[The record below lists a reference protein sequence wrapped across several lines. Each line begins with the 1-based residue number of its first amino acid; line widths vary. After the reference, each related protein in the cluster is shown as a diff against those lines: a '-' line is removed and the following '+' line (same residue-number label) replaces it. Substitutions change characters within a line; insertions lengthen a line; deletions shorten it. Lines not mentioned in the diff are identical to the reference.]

1 MKQILALAFAAI
13 IATGC
18 AVVETFE
25 KSPMAAELITNQIT
39 LRFIAG
45 ADDPVARAAAL
56 RDTLAD
62 LRLEVSGED
71 LYTLT
76 GIESVVREKID
87 WSKYSLADQEL
98 LNYGLT
104 TARVAIQDLVGKGVI
119 QPGQRE
125 SLETLLRWID
135 QAAQRVR

>member
-1 MKQILALAFAAI
+1 MKRLLALALAAI
-13 IATGC
+13 ITAGC

-45 ADDPVARAAAL
+45 GSDPVARAAAL
-56 RDTLAD
+56 RETLAD
-62 LRLEVSGED
+62 LRIEVSSPE
-71 LYTLT
+71 LYSLAD
-76 GIESVVREKID
+76 IEGVVRDRINWAD
-87 WSKYSLADQEL
+87 YSLADQEL

-104 TARVAIQDLVGKGVI
+104 TARVAIQDLVGEGVI
-119 QPGQRE
+119 QLDQRE

>member
-1 MKQILALAFAAI
+1 MKRLLALALAAI
-13 IATGC
+13 ITAGC

-45 ADDPVARAAAL
+45 GSDPVARAAAL
-56 RDTLAD
+56 RETLAD
-62 LRLEVSGED
+62 LRIEVSSPE
-71 LYTLT
+71 LYSLAD
-76 GIESVVREKID
+76 IEGVVRDRINWAD
-87 WSKYSLADQEL
+87 YSLADQEL

-104 TARVAIQDLVGKGVI
+104 AARVAIQDLVGEGVI
-119 QPGQRE
+119 QLDQRE

>member
-18 AVVETFE
+18 AVVETLE
-25 KSPMAAELITNQIT
+25 ESPMAAELITNQIT

-104 TARVAIQDLVGKGVI
+104 TARVAIQDLVGEGVI
-119 QPGQRE
+119 QLGQRE

>member
-1 MKQILALAFAAI
+1 MKRLLALALAAI
-13 IATGC
+13 ITAGC

-45 ADDPVARAAAL
+45 GSDPVARAAAL
-56 RDTLAD
+56 RETLAD
-62 LRLEVSGED
+62 LRIEVSGPE
-71 LYTLT
+71 LYSLAD
-76 GIESVVREKID
+76 IEGVVRDRINWAD
-87 WSKYSLADQEL
+87 YSLADQEL

-104 TARVAIQDLVGKGVI
+104 TARVAIQDLVGEGVI
-119 QPGQRE
+119 KLDQRE
-125 SLETLLRWID
+125 SLETLIRWID

>member
-18 AVVETFE
+18 AVVETLE
-25 KSPMAAELITNQIT
+25 ESPMAAELITNQIT

-62 LRLEVSGED
+62 LRIEVSSPE
-71 LYTLT
+71 LYSLAD
-76 GIESVVREKID
+76 IEGVVRDRINWAD
-87 WSKYSLADQEL
+87 YSLADQEL

-104 TARVAIQDLVGKGVI
+104 TARVAIQDLVGEGVI
-119 QPGQRE
+119 QLDQRE

>member
-1 MKQILALAFAAI
+1 MKRLLALALAAI
-13 IATGC
+13 ITAGC

-45 ADDPVARAAAL
+45 GSDPVARAAAL
-56 RDTLAD
+56 RETLAD
-62 LRLEVSGED
+62 LRIEVSGPE
-71 LYTLT
+71 LYSLAD
-76 GIESVVREKID
+76 IEGVVRDRINWAD
-87 WSKYSLADQEL
+87 YSLADQEL

-104 TARVAIQDLVGKGVI
+104 TARGAIQDLVGEGVI
-119 QPGQRE
+119 QLDQRE

>member
-1 MKQILALAFAAI
+1 MKRLLVLALAAI
-13 IATGC
+13 ITAGC

-25 KSPMAAELITNQIT
+25 KSPIAAELITNQIT

-56 RDTLAD
+56 RETLAD
-62 LRLEVSGED
+62 LRIEVSSPE
-71 LYTLT
+71 LYSLAD
-76 GIESVVREKID
+76 IEGVVRDRINWAD
-87 WSKYSLADQEL
+87 YSLADQEL

-104 TARVAIQDLVGKGVI
+104 TARVAIQDLVGEGVI
-119 QPGQRE
+119 QLGQRE

>member
-1 MKQILALAFAAI
+1 MKRLLVLALAAI
-13 IATGC
+13 ITAGC

-25 KSPMAAELITNQIT
+25 KSPIAAELITNQIT

-45 ADDPVARAAAL
+45 GSDPVARAAAL
-56 RDTLAD
+56 RETLAD
-62 LRLEVSGED
+62 LRIEVSSPE
-71 LYTLT
+71 LYSLAD
-76 GIESVVREKID
+76 IEGVVRDRINWAD
-87 WSKYSLADQEL
+87 YSLADQEL

-104 TARVAIQDLVGKGVI
+104 TARVAIQDLVGEGVI
-119 QPGQRE
+119 QLDQRE

>member
-1 MKQILALAFAAI
+1 MKRLLALALAAI
-13 IATGC
+13 ITAGC

-45 ADDPVARAAAL
+45 GPDPVARAAAL
-56 RDTLAD
+56 RETLAD
-62 LRLEVSGED
+62 LRIEVSGPE
-71 LYTLT
+71 LYSLAD
-76 GIESVVREKID
+76 IEGVVRDRIN
-87 WSKYSLADQEL
+87 WANYSLADQEL

-104 TARVAIQDLVGKGVI
+104 TARVAIQDLVGEGVI
-119 QPGQRE
+119 ELDQRE
-125 SLETLLRWID
+125 SLETLIRWID

>member
-1 MKQILALAFAAI
+1 MKRLLALALAAI
-13 IATGC
+13 ITAGC

-56 RDTLAD
+56 RETLAD
-62 LRLEVSGED
+62 LRIEVSSPE
-71 LYTLT
+71 LYSLAD
-76 GIESVVREKID
+76 IEGVVRDRIN
-87 WSKYSLADQEL
+87 WANYSLADQEL

-104 TARVAIQDLVGKGVI
+104 TARVAIQDLVGEGVI
-119 QPGQRE
+119 KLDQRE
-125 SLETLLRWID
+125 SLKTLIRWID

>member
-1 MKQILALAFAAI
+1 MKRLLALALAAI
-13 IATGC
+13 ITAGC

-45 ADDPVARAAAL
+45 GPDPVARAAAL
-56 RDTLAD
+56 RETLAD
-62 LRLEVSGED
+62 LRIEVSSPE
-71 LYTLT
+71 LYSLAD
-76 GIESVVREKID
+76 IEGVVRDRINWAD
-87 WSKYSLADQEL
+87 YSLADQEL

-104 TARVAIQDLVGKGVI
+104 TARVAIQDLVGEGVI
-119 QPGQRE
+119 QLDQRE

>member
-18 AVVETFE
+18 AVVETLE

-71 LYTLT
+71 LYTLA

-87 WSKYSLADQEL
+87 WSKYSMADQEL

-119 QPGQRE
+119 QIDQRE
-125 SLETLLRWID
+125 TLETLLRWID

>member
-1 MKQILALAFAAI
+1 MKRLLALALAAI
-13 IATGC
+13 ITAGC

-45 ADDPVARAAAL
+45 GSDPVARAAAL
-56 RDTLAD
+56 RETLAD
-62 LRLEVSGED
+62 LRIEVSSPE
-71 LYTLT
+71 LYSLAD
-76 GIESVVREKID
+76 IEGVVRDRINWAD
-87 WSKYSLADQEL
+87 YSLADQEL

-104 TARVAIQDLVGKGVI
+104 TARVAIQDLVGEGVI
-119 QPGQRE
+119 KLDQRE
-125 SLETLLRWID
+125 SLETLIRWID

>member
-1 MKQILALAFAAI
+1 MKRLLALALAAI
-13 IATGC
+13 ITAGC

-45 ADDPVARAAAL
+45 GSDPVARAAAL
-56 RDTLAD
+56 RETLAD
-62 LRLEVSGED
+62 LRIEVSGPE
-71 LYTLT
+71 LYSLAD
-76 GIESVVREKID
+76 IEGVVRDRINWAD
-87 WSKYSLADQEL
+87 YSLADQEL

-104 TARVAIQDLVGKGVI
+104 TARVAIQDLVGEGVI
-119 QPGQRE
+119 QLDQRE

>member
-1 MKQILALAFAAI
+1 MKRLLALALAAI
-13 IATGC
+13 ITAGC

-45 ADDPVARAAAL
+45 GPDPVARAAAL
-56 RDTLAD
+56 RETLAD
-62 LRLEVSGED
+62 LRIEVSGPE
-71 LYTLT
+71 LYSLAD
-76 GIESVVREKID
+76 IEGVVRDRINWAD
-87 WSKYSLADQEL
+87 YSLADQEL

-104 TARVAIQDLVGKGVI
+104 TARVAIQDLVGEGVI
-119 QPGQRE
+119 QLDQRE

>member
-18 AVVETFE
+18 AVVETLE
-25 KSPMAAELITNQIT
+25 KSPMAAELVTNQIT

-45 ADDPVARAAAL
+45 GPDPVARAAAL
-56 RDTLAD
+56 RETLAD
-62 LRLEVSGED
+62 LRIEVSSPE
-71 LYTLT
+71 LYSLAD
-76 GIESVVREKID
+76 IEGVVRDRINWAD
-87 WSKYSLADQEL
+87 YSLADQEL

-104 TARVAIQDLVGKGVI
+104 TARVAIQDLVGEGVI
-119 QPGQRE
+119 KLDQRE
-125 SLETLLRWID
+125 SLETLIRWID

>member
-1 MKQILALAFAAI
+1 MKRLLALALAAI
-13 IATGC
+13 ITAGC

-45 ADDPVARAAAL
+45 GSDPVARAAAL
-56 RDTLAD
+56 RETLAD
-62 LRLEVSGED
+62 LRIEVSGPE
-71 LYTLT
+71 LYSLAD
-76 GIESVVREKID
+76 IEGVVRDRINWAD
-87 WSKYSLADQEL
+87 YSLADQEL

-104 TARVAIQDLVGKGVI
+104 TARVAIQDLVGEGVI
-119 QPGQRE
+119 PLDQRE

>member
-1 MKQILALAFAAI
+1 MKRLLALALAAI
-13 IATGC
+13 ITAGC

-45 ADDPVARAAAL
+45 GSDPVARAAAL
-56 RDTLAD
+56 RETLAD
-62 LRLEVSGED
+62 LRIEVSGPE
-71 LYTLT
+71 LYSLAD
-76 GIESVVREKID
+76 IEGVVRDRINWAD
-87 WSKYSLADQEL
+87 YSLADQEL

-104 TARVAIQDLVGKGVI
+104 AARVAIQDLVGEGVI
-119 QPGQRE
+119 QLDQRE

>member
-1 MKQILALAFAAI
+1 MKRLLALALAAI
-13 IATGC
+13 ITAGC
-18 AVVETFE
+18 AVVENFE

-45 ADDPVARAAAL
+45 GADPVARAAAL
-56 RDTLAD
+56 RETLAD
-62 LRLEVSGED
+62 LRIEVSGPE
-71 LYTLT
+71 LYSLAD
-76 GIESVVREKID
+76 IEGVVRDRINWAD
-87 WSKYSLADQEL
+87 YSLADQEL

-104 TARVAIQDLVGKGVI
+104 TARVAIQDLVGEGVI
-119 QPGQRE
+119 QLGQRE

>member
-18 AVVETFE
+18 AVVETLE
-25 KSPMAAELITNQIT
+25 ESPMAAELITNQIT

-62 LRLEVSGED
+62 LRIEVSSPE
-71 LYTLT
+71 LYSLAD
-76 GIESVVREKID
+76 IEGVVRDRIN
-87 WSKYSLADQEL
+87 WSKYSMADQEL

-119 QPGQRE
+119 QIDQRE
-125 SLETLLRWID
+125 TLETLLRWID

>member
-1 MKQILALAFAAI
+1 MKRLLALALAAI
-13 IATGC
+13 ITAGC

-45 ADDPVARAAAL
+45 GSDPVARAAAL
-56 RDTLAD
+56 RETLAD
-62 LRLEVSGED
+62 LRIEMSSPE
-71 LYTLT
+71 LYSLAD
-76 GIESVVREKID
+76 IEGVVRDRINWAD
-87 WSKYSLADQEL
+87 YSLADQEL

-104 TARVAIQDLVGKGVI
+104 TARVAIQDLVGEGVI
-119 QPGQRE
+119 QLGQRE

>member
-1 MKQILALAFAAI
+1 MNRLLVLTLAAI
-13 IATGC
+13 ITAGC

-25 KSPMAAELITNQIT
+25 KTPMAAELITNQIT

-45 ADDPVARAAAL
+45 GSDPVSRATAL

-62 LRLEVSGED
+62 LRLEVSGSE
-71 LYTLT
+71 LYSLAE
-76 GIESVVREKID
+76 IETVVRDKID
-87 WSKYSLADQEL
+87 WAEYSMADQEL

-104 TARVAIQDLVGKGVI
+104 TARVAIQDLVGEGVI
-119 QPGQRE
+119 QLDQRE

>member
-1 MKQILALAFAAI
+1 MKRLLALAFAAI
-13 IATGC
+13 ITAGC

-45 ADDPVARAAAL
+45 GSDPVARAAAL
-56 RDTLAD
+56 RETLAD
-62 LRLEVSGED
+62 LRIEVSSPE
-71 LYTLT
+71 LYSLAD
-76 GIESVVREKID
+76 IEGVVRDRINWAD
-87 WSKYSLADQEL
+87 YSLADQEL

-104 TARVAIQDLVGKGVI
+104 TARVAIQDLVGEGVI
-119 QPGQRE
+119 QLDQRE

>member
-1 MKQILALAFAAI
+1 MKRLLALALAAI
-13 IATGC
+13 ITAGC

-45 ADDPVARAAAL
+45 GSDPVARAAAL
-56 RDTLAD
+56 RETLAD
-62 LRLEVSGED
+62 LRIEVSGPE
-71 LYTLT
+71 LYSLAD
-76 GIESVVREKID
+76 IEGGVRDRINWAD
-87 WSKYSLADQEL
+87 YSLADQEL

-104 TARVAIQDLVGKGVI
+104 TARVAIQDLVGEGVI
-119 QPGQRE
+119 QLDQRE

>member
-1 MKQILALAFAAI
+1 MKRLLALALAAI
-13 IATGC
+13 ITAGC

-39 LRFIAG
+39 LRFVAG
-45 ADDPVARAAAL
+45 GSDPVARAAAL
-56 RDTLAD
+56 RETLAD
-62 LRLEVSGED
+62 LRIEVSSPE
-71 LYTLT
+71 LYSLAD
-76 GIESVVREKID
+76 IEGVVRDRINWAD
-87 WSKYSLADQEL
+87 YSLADQEL

-104 TARVAIQDLVGKGVI
+104 AARVAIQDLVGEGVI
-119 QPGQRE
+119 QLDQRE

>member
-1 MKQILALAFAAI
+1 MKRLLALALAAI
-13 IATGC
+13 ITSGC

-25 KSPMAAELITNQIT
+25 KSPIAAELITNQIT

-45 ADDPVARAAAL
+45 GSDPVARAAAL
-56 RDTLAD
+56 RGTLAD
-62 LRLEVSGED
+62 LRIEVSSPE
-71 LYTLT
+71 LYSLAD
-76 GIESVVREKID
+76 IEGVVRDRINWAD
-87 WSKYSLADQEL
+87 YSLADQEL

-104 TARVAIQDLVGKGVI
+104 TARVAIQDLVGEGVI
-119 QPGQRE
+119 QLDQRE

>member
-18 AVVETFE
+18 AVVETLE
-25 KSPMAAELITNQIT
+25 ESPMAAELITNQIT

>member
-1 MKQILALAFAAI
+1 MKRLLALALAAI
-13 IATGC
+13 ITAGC

-39 LRFIAG
+39 LRFLAG
-45 ADDPVARAAAL
+45 GSDPVARAAAL
-56 RDTLAD
+56 RETLAD
-62 LRLEVSGED
+62 LRIEVSSPE
-71 LYTLT
+71 LYSLAD
-76 GIESVVREKID
+76 IEGVVRDRINWAD
-87 WSKYSLADQEL
+87 YSLADQEL

-104 TARVAIQDLVGKGVI
+104 TARVAIQDLVGEGVI
-119 QPGQRE
+119 QLDQRE